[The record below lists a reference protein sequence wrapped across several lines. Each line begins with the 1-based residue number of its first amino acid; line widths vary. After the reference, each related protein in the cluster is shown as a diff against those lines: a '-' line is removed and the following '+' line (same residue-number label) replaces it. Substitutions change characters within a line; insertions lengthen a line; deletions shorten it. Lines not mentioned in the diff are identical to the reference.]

1 MPSAT
6 TNNILDLMKTP
17 NGYSIY
23 ENDTIINKPATSS
36 NVVTNNVNNNAN
48 MLSGTT
54 TNPTIQNSIASAAKD
69 VIPSSLTTKHNNKID
84 KL

>member
-6 TNNILDLMKTP
+6 TNNIIDLMKTP

-23 ENDTIINKPATSS
+23 ENDTIINKPAMN
-36 NVVTNNVNNNAN
+36 NVVTNAN
-48 MLSGTT
+48 IIMPSAT
-54 TNPTIQNSIASAAKD
+54 TNALIQPSSVNPTKD
-69 VIPSSLTTKHNNKID
+69 VIVSSSLPLTGKHNKID